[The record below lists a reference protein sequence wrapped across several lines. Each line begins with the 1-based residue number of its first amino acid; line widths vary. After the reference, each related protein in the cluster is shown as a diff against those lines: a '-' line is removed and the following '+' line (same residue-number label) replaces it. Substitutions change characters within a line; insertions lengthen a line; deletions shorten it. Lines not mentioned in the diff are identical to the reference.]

1 MPVDNSSLSLAAV
14 LEDSSNAG
22 SKQFSL
28 HKVHQISHLICF
40 SCQKLSV
47 LVGEWLIVVTIEEMM
62 GKYLYHQ
69 KERQDFSFT

>member
-1 MPVDNSSLSLAAV
+1 MSVDNSSLSLVAV

-22 SKQFSL
+22 SKQFSS

-40 SCQKLSV
+40 SYQELSV
-47 LVGEWLIVVTIEEMM
+47 LVGEWLIVVTVEEMM

-69 KERQDFSFT
+69 KRRQGFLFT